1 MLRLRATF
9 RRRARAAKVPL
20 MVAPASKPR
29 TADGRQTRLIVGIVG
44 AAAVLVLVSILGA
57 LALMALAA
65 RQLDRMEAVDEVE
78 ITQRTIARSLERM
91 ERELTSATVWD
102 AAYLANGWTPDPIWA
117 DANFATY
124 YHDQF
129 DHDVTFAMRSGQVTY
144 ASREGKRA
152 SADALGDFPAQAAPI
167 VAVVAA
173 DAREARHAGRV
184 STAAE
189 VTRTGLMRI
198 EGVVHLVAFAAV
210 TPESA
215 AGASAYD
222 GPPTVV
228 VTARRMDAT
237 FVRALS
243 EDLGLNELVLLGT
256 SNVRMPRVVLSDI
269 NGKPLAALAWQ
280 AENPGLKLLKGVAP
294 WIAVAFLVLA
304 AAGAVLLHRVAEALR
319 KLEAGRLALMAA
331 KEQAEAANEAKT
343 RFLAN
348 MSHEVRT
355 PLNGVLGMAQV
366 MAADT
371 LSEPQAKRLRILTES
386 GQALLALLND
396 ILDIARLETRAV
408 RLRAEI
414 FDLAPLVEASCAAF
428 SGAAAAK
435 GLNLSVDIAPDLR
448 GRWTGDPMRLRQ
460 VLGNLVANAVKFTDE
475 GGVTVRVRP
484 ATKGGLRFEVE
495 DTGMGVA
502 LEHQTELFK
511 TFSQVDS
518 SLTRAHDGAGLGLS
532 ICRELVE
539 LMGGTIGMHSSLG
552 LGSSFHFTVPLTLAS
567 AERPALRVVR

>member
-1 MLRLRATF
+1 
-9 RRRARAAKVPL
+9 
-20 MVAPASKPR
+20 MVGTASKTQ
-29 TADGRQTRLIVGIVG
+29 TAGERQTRLIVGIVG
-44 AAAVLVLVSILGA
+44 AAAVLVIVSILGA
-57 LALMALAA
+57 LALMAVAA
-65 RQLDRMEAVDEVE
+65 RQLDRIEATDEIE
-78 ITQRTIARSLERM
+78 ITQRTIVRTLERM
-91 ERELTSATVWD
+91 EREVTSATVWD
-102 AAYLANGWTPDPIWA
+102 AAYIAIGWKIDADWA
-117 DANFATY
+117 DSNFATY
-124 YHDQF
+124 YRDQF
-129 DHDVTFAMRSGQVTY
+129 KHDLSFVVRSGQVAY
-144 ASREGKRA
+144 ASVAGKRTTA
-152 SADALGDFPAQAAPI
+152 AALGDFPEATAPI
-167 VAVVAA
+167 AA
-173 DAREARHAGRV
+173 SLAAEAREARRAGRL
-184 STAAE
+184 STAGE
-189 VTRTGLMRI
+189 VTRTGLMRVDGAI
-198 EGVVHLVAFAAV
+198 YLVAFAGV
-210 TPESA
+210 TPETNVA
-215 AGASAYD
+215 DAAYD
-222 GPPTVV
+222 GPPAIVV
-228 VTARRMDAT
+228 SARRMDTA
-237 FVRALS
+237 FVRTLS
-243 EDLGLNELVLLGT
+243 EDLGLTNLALVQGLD
-256 SNVRMPRVVLSDI
+256 VKMPRVVLSDI
-269 NGKPLAALAWQ
+269 RGRPMATLAWD
-280 AENPGLKLLKGVAP
+280 AENPGITLLKSIAP
-294 WIAVAFLVLA
+294 WLLIGFLILG

-319 KLEAGRLALMAA
+319 KLEAGRIALISA
-331 KEQAEAANEAKT
+331 KEEAEAANAAKT

-366 MAADT
+366 MAVDT
-371 LSEPQAKRLRILTES
+371 LSEPQAKRLRILEES

-414 FDLAPLVEASCAAF
+414 FDLAGLVEASCTAF

-435 GLNLSVDIAPDLR
+435 GLDLSVDIAPDLS

-484 ATKGGLRFEVE
+484 TTKGGLRFEVE

-502 LEHQTELFK
+502 VEHQTELFK

-539 LMGGTIGMHSSLG
+539 LMGGTIGVHSALG

>member
-1 MLRLRATF
+1 M
-9 RRRARAAKVPL
+9 ARQDSTPQASEARPL
-20 MVAPASKPR
+20 
-29 TADGRQTRLIVGIVG
+29 RLIVGIVG
-44 AAAVLVLVSILGA
+44 AAAVLVIVSVLGA

-65 RQLDRMEAVDEVE
+65 RQLDRLESVDEIA
-78 ITQRTIARSLERM
+78 ITQRTITRNLERL

-102 AAYLANGWTPDPIWA
+102 QAYQAMGWTVDALWA
-117 DANFATY
+117 DKGFATY

-129 DHDVTFAMRSGQVTY
+129 DHDLTFVMRSGQVAY
-144 ASREGKRA
+144 ASRDGQRTSTE
-152 SADALGDFPAQAAPI
+152 ALGDFPAQVAPI
-167 VAVVAA
+167 VASIAG
-173 DAREARHAGRV
+173 DAREARRAGRL

-189 VTRTGLMRI
+189 VARTGLMRI
-198 EGVVHLVAFAAV
+198 DGAVYLVALASI
-210 TPESA
+210 TPESRVVA
-215 AGASAYD
+215 DAYE
-222 GPPTVV
+222 GPPAVAIS
-228 VTARRMDAT
+228 ARRMDAA
-237 FVRALS
+237 FIRRMS
-243 EDLGLNELVLLGT
+243 GDLGLNDLTLLSAADGKP
-256 SNVRMPRVVLSDI
+256 PRVILHDI
-269 NGKPLAALAWQ
+269 NGRPLGALAWE
-280 AENPGLKLLKGVAP
+280 AENPGLKLLKSIAP
-294 WIAVAFLVLA
+294 WIAAGFLVLA
-304 AAGAVLLHRVAEALR
+304 LAGAVLLARVAEALR
-319 KLEAGRLALMAA
+319 KLETGRIALISA
-331 KEQAEAANEAKT
+331 KEEAEAANAAKT

-366 MAADT
+366 MAADA

-386 GQALLALLND
+386 GQALLVLLND

-414 FDLAPLVEASCAAF
+414 FDLAGLVEASCAAF

-435 GLNLSVDIAPDLR
+435 DLSLSVDIAPDLR

-460 VLGNLVANAVKFTDE
+460 VLGNLVANAVKFTEE

-495 DTGMGVA
+495 DTGLGVA
-502 LEHQTELFK
+502 AEHHADLFK
-511 TFSQVDS
+511 TFSQVDN

-552 LGSSFHFTVPLTLAS
+552 LGSSFHFTVPLLQAS
-567 AERPALRVVR
+567 ADRPALRVVG